1 MQMTIGSFLKD
12 RAFDPEDTRLMGAA
26 FDHVCRVLRLPQ
38 QNEDARSTAAV
49 LIIELM
55 ARGERNP
62 SKLAYAAIRELDK
75 SPTGK
80 H

>member
-1 MQMTIGSFLKD
+1 MATVSFFKD
-12 RAFDPEDTRLMGAA
+12 KAFDPEDIEVMGKA
-26 FDHVCRVLRLPQ
+26 FDHVCRVLRLSA
-38 QNEDARSTAAV
+38 QNDDARSTAAV

-75 SPTGK
+75 NPTGRQ
-80 H
+80 

>member
-1 MQMTIGSFLKD
+1 MQMTIGSFFKD

-26 FDHVCRVLRLPQ
+26 FEHVCRVLRLPQ
-38 QNEDARSTAAV
+38 QNGDARSTAAV